1 VTIAPIEV
9 QPHHTRR
16 EIEVQ
21 APTQRGRTPQITSD
35 QPATP
40 VLPAPHSDT
49 PRAQA
54 TIKRVA
60 EILAY
65 SDRYVRD
72 LCNRGELETNGRRGR
87 GLRIFLD
94 SVAAYQRRN
103 RSLS

>member
-1 VTIAPIEV
+1 MTRITRFPKGSPPPLPPAEPPSPI
-9 QPHHTRR
+9 
-16 EIEVQ
+16 
-21 APTQRGRTPQITSD
+21 S
-35 QPATP
+35 
-40 VLPAPHSDT
+40 PAPDSDT

-72 LCNRGELETNGRRGR
+72 LCNRGELETNGRPGR

-103 RSLS
+103 RSAS

>member
-1 VTIAPIEV
+1 MTRITRFPKGNTPPPSPAEPPRSAP
-9 QPHHTRR
+9 
-16 EIEVQ
+16 
-21 APTQRGRTPQITSD
+21 
-35 QPATP
+35 
-40 VLPAPHSDT
+40 PAPDSDT

-72 LCNRGELETNGRRGR
+72 LCNRGELETNGRPGR

-103 RSLS
+103 RSVS

>member
-1 VTIAPIEV
+1 M
-9 QPHHTRR
+9 TR
-16 EIEVQ
+16 
-21 APTQRGRTPQITSD
+21 ITRFPKGNPPPP
-35 QPATP
+35 PATEPLKP
-40 VLPAPHSDT
+40 VEPASGNDT

-60 EILAY
+60 ELLAY

-72 LCNRGELETNGRRGR
+72 LCNRGELETNGRPGR

-103 RSLS
+103 RSAS

>member
-1 VTIAPIEV
+1 M
-9 QPHHTRR
+9 TR
-16 EIEVQ
+16 
-21 APTQRGRTPQITSD
+21 ITRFPKGDPPLPS
-35 QPATP
+35 PAEPPSP
-40 VLPAPHSDT
+40 VSPAPDSNT

-54 TIKRVA
+54 TIKRKRVA

-72 LCNRGELETNGRRGR
+72 LCNRGELETNGRPGR

-103 RSLS
+103 RSAS